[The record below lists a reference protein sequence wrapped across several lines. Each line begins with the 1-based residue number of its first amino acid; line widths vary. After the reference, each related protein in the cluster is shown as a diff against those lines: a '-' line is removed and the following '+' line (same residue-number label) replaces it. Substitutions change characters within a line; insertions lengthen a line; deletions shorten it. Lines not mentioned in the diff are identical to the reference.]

1 MDTAKKQNHPN
12 QAHADE
18 RRKLRIE
25 YENAE
30 PENRRDNTDDI
41 AKMPTVLIPRDNV
54 LEGEH
59 HDGENR
65 RQRKKFKNK

>member
-30 PENRRDNTDDI
+30 PENRRDNTDDSED
-41 AKMPTVLIPRDNV
+41 ANRPHPTR
-54 LEGEH
+54 
-59 HDGENR
+59 
-65 RQRKKFKNK
+65 

>member
-54 LEGEH
+54 LEG
-59 HDGENR
+59 GAS
-65 RQRKKFKNK
+65 